1 MIDFDDAL
9 CCWYALDVVRA
20 LDALDEVIEDVSMKE
35 AIASFLEGYRS
46 ATSFTE
52 EQQQSMMLMR
62 RFVHLQEYTTL
73 LHVVSEDVENMPN
86 WMSNLSQKLK
96 CKLRRLEES
105 MNAGVTD

>member
-1 MIDFDDAL
+1 MEKLAKL
-9 CCWYALDVVRA
+9 VR
-20 LDALDEVIEDVSMKE
+20 
-35 AIASFLEGYRS
+35 
-46 ATSFTE
+46 
-52 EQQQSMMLMR
+52 
-62 RFVHLQEYTTL
+62 LQEYTTL

>member
-1 MIDFDDAL
+1 M
-9 CCWYALDVVRA
+9 
-20 LDALDEVIEDVSMKE
+20 EE

-62 RFVHLQEYTTL
+62 RFVRLQEYTTL